1 MVNVRHIPERSCV
14 ACGKKLA
21 KRELIRIVRTPQGSV
36 DVDLSGKAAGRG
48 AYLCRS
54 LACWQRGLEKGG
66 LERSLK
72 LSIPDQDRAELLT
85 HYPETAIQRL
95 SQGQ

>member
-1 MVNVRHIPERSCV
+1 MANVRHIPERSCV

-21 KRELIRIVRTPQGSV
+21 KRELIRVVRTPKGRV

-66 LERSLK
+66 LERGLK
-72 LSIPDQDRAELLT
+72 LTIPVQDRAELLT
-85 HYPETAIQRL
+85 RYPETATARL
-95 SQGQ
+95 S